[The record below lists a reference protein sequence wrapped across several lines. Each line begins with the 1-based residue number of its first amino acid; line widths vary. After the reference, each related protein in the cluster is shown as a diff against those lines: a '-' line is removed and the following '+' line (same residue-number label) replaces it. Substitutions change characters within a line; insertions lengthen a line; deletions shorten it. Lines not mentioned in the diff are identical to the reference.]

1 MRTEQSRIE
10 PNASDPLG
18 HKTGILAGCHAM
30 VDMPAA
36 REHKLA
42 WLLARRSQVIFDRL
56 PCLLGQ
62 LELDCPSGLSLPN
75 RCSLNCVAV
84 RRNVLDFEGHH
95 IAAAELAVDGQIEHG
110 EVTDPAL
117 DHQLGSDRPNVLWP
131 QRRLGSDQLAFVP
144 GHAGGRSFNDTDSLL
159 GMLALLGCENREHAR
174 QHEPPQ
180 RNHVSFQR
188 FAVIREL
195 IARMGARS

>member
-10 PNASDPLG
+10 PDAANPFG
-18 HKTGILAGCHAM
+18 HEAGVLAGCHAM

-62 LELDCPSGLSLPN
+62 LELDWPSGLSLPN
-75 RCSLNCVAV
+75 RCSLNGVAV

-117 DHQLGSDRPNVLWP
+117 DHQLGSDKRALAAAAAWVRSACLCSRARGDGHSTTLIHCWACSLSSAVRTGSMRGNTS
-131 QRRLGSDQLAFVP
+131 RRSEITSAFR
-144 GHAGGRSFNDTDSLL
+144 GLRSYAN
-159 GMLALLGCENREHAR
+159 
-174 QHEPPQ
+174 
-180 RNHVSFQR
+180 
-188 FAVIREL
+188 
-195 IARMGARS
+195 